1 MTPVADL
8 ARRIID
14 AQGPISIAALM
25 RLANTALPES
35 YYQSQEPFGGQ
46 GDFVTGPEIS
56 QMFGEMLALALAN
69 QWQRMGAPTEVDVV
83 ELGPGRGVLMADLLR
98 TWRQAAPGLLKAA
111 TITMIEASERLQEVQ
126 KRTLQAHADRI
137 TWTDSW
143 PKKWSKSKRSILL
156 AANEFFDA
164 MPVQQFLRRPD
175 GWRERLVNWDDE
187 RGFHDVLGP
196 LITAEH
202 EPEGNMWEFSPEA
215 EEWMSQIAQRLAV
228 GGGMALIIDY
238 AGLAGETS
246 LRGIAKH
253 RKAPPL
259 EGLGTVDLSAGVDFA
274 LLARESENQGA
285 IAHGPVGQGP
295 YLRRLGI
302 EARHGQLVSKAS
314 KAQRREL
321 DAALGRLIDAD
332 GMGEDFLVLA
342 ATGPNDPPPAAFPP
356 PPIVLPPMERA
367 EEPPEIAPEE

>member
-25 RLANTALPES
+25 RLANTALPDS
-35 YYQSQEPFGGQ
+35 YYQAQQPFGGQ
-46 GDFVTGPEIS
+46 GDFITGPEIS
-56 QMFGEMLALALAN
+56 QMFGEMLALALAD
-69 QWQRMGAPTEVDVV
+69 QWRRMGSPAAVDVV

-98 TWRQAAPGLLKAA
+98 TWRQAAPGLLEAA
-111 TITMIEASERLQEVQ
+111 SITMVEASERLQAVQ
-126 KRTLQAHADRI
+126 RKTLQAHADRI
-137 TWTDSW
+137 TWTNAL
-143 PKKWSKSKRSILL
+143 PKKWSNSKRPLLL

-164 MPVQQFLRRPD
+164 LPVQQFVRAAD

-196 LITAEH
+196 QVSAEH
-202 EPEGNMWEFSPEA
+202 EPEGGLWEYSPEGQ
-215 EEWMSQIAQRLAV
+215 EWMARIAQRLAK

-238 AGLAGETS
+238 ASMPGETS
-246 LRGIAKH
+246 LRGIARH
-253 RKAPPL
+253 RKVSPL

-274 LLARESENQGA
+274 LLARESQTQGA
-285 IAHGPVGQGP
+285 VAHGPVGQGP

-302 EARHGQLVSKAS
+302 EARHGQLASKAS

-321 DAALGRLIDAD
+321 DAALARLIDAD
-332 GMGEDFLVLA
+332 GMGEDFFVLA
-342 ATGPNDPPPAAFPP
+342 ATGPKDPPPAAFPP
-356 PPIVLPPMERA
+356 PPIELPPA
-367 EEPPEIAPEE
+367 DEPPEPPAEASEE